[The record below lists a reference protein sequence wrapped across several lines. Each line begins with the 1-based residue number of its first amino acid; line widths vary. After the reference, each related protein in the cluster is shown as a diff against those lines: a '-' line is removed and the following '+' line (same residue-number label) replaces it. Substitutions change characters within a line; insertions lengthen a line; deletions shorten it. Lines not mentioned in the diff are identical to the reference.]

1 LIGLVV
7 ICKNEE
13 NFIGRC
19 LRSVKPLL
27 SWWTIVDTGSTDH
40 TKEIIRKEMKGVK
53 GELHESEFVD
63 FSTSRNEALAHARGK
78 AKWLLL
84 LDADETVEAHED
96 LLTWLEP
103 DPCPEVDAWQVAIH
117 DSGTTWRRPLLIRG
131 DREWRYIGP
140 VHEYLDT
147 SSARTRPLLGLD
159 VTHHGSNRHNAIVK
173 FDRYLTL
180 LKPDLERGDPR
191 ATFYS
196 AECYRF
202 LGCIPK
208 AIELYQKRASM
219 NSFEEEAWY
228 AEYQAAK
235 LSRNV
240 TALLKAYERRPW
252 RPEPLWAA
260 ADIARTMPHNDL
272 LFLEAR

>member
-1 LIGLVV
+1 MIGLVL
-7 ICKNEE
+7 ICRNEE

-19 LRSVKPLL
+19 LRSVKPYL

-40 TKEIIRKEMKGVK
+40 TKEIVRKTMKGVK
-53 GELHESEFVD
+53 GEFHEVEFVD
-63 FSTSRNEALAHARGK
+63 FSHARNEALARARGK
-78 AKWLLL
+78 AKWLLI
-84 LDADETVEAHED
+84 LDADETVEVHED
-96 LLTWLEP
+96 LLAWLEP
-103 DPCPEVDAWQVAIH
+103 DPDPLVQAWMVATH

-131 DREWRYIGP
+131 DQEWNYIGK
-140 VHEYLDT
+140 VHEYLDI
-147 SSARTRPLLGLD
+147 SASYTRPLLGLD
-159 VTHHGSNRHNAIVK
+159 ITHHGSNRHPILK
-173 FDRYLTL
+173 FDHYLSL
-180 LKPDLERGDPR
+180 MKEDLEKGDPR

-208 AIELYQKRASM
+208 AIELYAQRASM

-228 AEYQAAK
+228 AQYQAAR
-235 LSRNV
+235 LAGDV
-240 TALLKAYERRPW
+240 QGLLRAYERRPW

-260 ADIARTMPHNDL
+260 ADIARNMEHSDV

>member
-1 LIGLVV
+1 MIGLVL
-7 ICKNEE
+7 ICRNEQ

-27 SWWTIVDTGSTDH
+27 SHWTIVDTGSTDK
-40 TKEIIRKEMKGVK
+40 TKEIIRKELKGIP
-53 GELHESEFVD
+53 GELVESEFED
-63 FSTSRNEALAHARGK
+63 FATSRNEALAAAKDK
-78 AKWLLL
+78 APWLLC
-84 LDADETVEAHED
+84 LDADETVEAHPL
-96 LLTWLEP
+96 LLTFLSEDS
-103 DPCPEVDAWQVAIH
+103 DPGVGAWMVAIH

-131 DREWRYIGP
+131 DGDWRYIGR

-147 SSARTRPLLGLD
+147 SAVRTRHLLGLD
-159 VTHHGSNRHNAIVK
+159 VTHHGSSRHPVTK
-173 FDRYLTL
+173 FDHYLTL
-180 LKPDLERGDPR
+180 LKPDVEAGDPR
-191 ATFYS
+191 AVFYS

-208 AIELYQKRASM
+208 AIEMYQQRSSM

-252 RPEPLWAA
+252 RAEPLWAA
-260 ADIARTMPHNDL
+260 ADIARTLPNEDV
-272 LFLEAR
+272 LFLEER